1 MELLFEGGMLKLKIP
16 RGIKESSYIYMK
28 MQEVICLTTLDIGSR
43 IDYMK
48 EININTNSDVI
59 LVAYR
64 GYSDS

>member
-1 MELLFEGGMLKLKIP
+1 
-16 RGIKESSYIYMK
+16 
-28 MQEVICLTTLDIGSR
+28 MQEVTNPDILDIGTR

>member
-1 MELLFEGGMLKLKIP
+1 MGSPYEAGMLKP
-16 RGIKESSYIYMK
+16 RTVTVTRGSLSTFTKT
-28 MQEVICLTTLDIGSR
+28 QEVTNSGIADIGTR